1 MDKKDTKTMGNLN
14 LPVLKKM
21 GSGSV
26 VKKEDSKSLKTINMN
41 L

>member
-21 GSGSV
+21 NSSTV
-26 VKKEDSKSLKTINMN
+26 VKKKILKV
-41 L
+41 